1 MYIYHRRRVFVAGYD
16 WFEGKMLYFNTQ
28 IRVYHI
34 LFTDRTT
41 DYVPAE
47 DSDGIDLI
55 LL

>member
-1 MYIYHRRRVFVAGYD
+1 MAGLKYNG
-16 WFEGKMLYFNTQ
+16 WVEGKILYFNTE

-41 DYVPAE
+41 DCDATE
-47 DSDGIDLI
+47 DFDGTDLI

>member
-1 MYIYHRRRVFVAGYD
+1 MYIYIYIYIYNA
-16 WFEGKMLYFNTQ
+16 WFEGKILYFNTE

-41 DYVPAE
+41 DYVKTE
-47 DSDGIDLI
+47 DFDGTELI